1 MMILVNNVA
10 VLLTVE
16 DGTNSLSQNIR
27 SQLADCVM
35 SCRPRRAKAP
45 VSAIFKSS
53 IHWRSHCLEFLWK
66 DRKNQFYSTKACK
79 KGSTIFGRNTLT
91 SPYISFFGLSLLMP
105 SVQDAVSW
113 TQSHCTASWC
123 HLYRMLSAGHSHIV
137 LLPDAI
143 CTGCCQLH
151 TVTLYC
157 FLHLFICIS
166 EVTVHLYVV
175 WLYGKQM
182 GQGTAERVSLKWIF
196 RKQNGMCNGFI
207 WIRTYIRGGLMCTLL
222 LITEFHKD
230 GKLVT
235 SWKTISFSS
244 KTAIWDKLVN
254 V

>member
-157 FLHLFICIS
+157 FLMPSVQDAVSWTQSHCTASFISSYAYLRWQCTCMWS
-166 EVTVHLYVV
+166 EYMVSK
-175 WLYGKQM
+175 WGKAQ
-182 GQGTAERVSLKWIF
+182 LK
-196 RKQNGMCNGFI
+196 G
-207 WIRTYIRGGLMCTLL
+207 Y
-222 LITEFHKD
+222 H
-230 GKLVT
+230 
-235 SWKTISFSS
+235 
-244 KTAIWDKLVN
+244 
-254 V
+254 